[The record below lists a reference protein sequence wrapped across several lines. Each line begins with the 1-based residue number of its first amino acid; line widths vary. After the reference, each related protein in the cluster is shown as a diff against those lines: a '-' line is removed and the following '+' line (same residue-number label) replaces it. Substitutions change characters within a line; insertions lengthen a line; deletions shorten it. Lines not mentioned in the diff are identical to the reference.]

1 MSPNFSTHQF
11 NSVAQS
17 CLILCI
23 GRYIPSSLTQLS
35 KANGLRNYSPM
46 ASGAVGMR
54 EVGPGEGKEGR
65 KGRLYFFIL
74 IQLLLTG
81 RLLDYKPVRP
91 FRHARLEAVIIRR
104 NHHHHLHRNKGES
117 PQQTEPAHHP
127 RDPAPGM
134 ATELQGGLGPRE

>member
-65 KGRLYFFIL
+65 AGRVSLKRWGL
-74 IQLLLTG
+74 RTVGSAGKDLG
-81 RLLDYKPVRP
+81 KRP
-91 FRHARLEAVIIRR
+91 P
-104 NHHHHLHRNKGES
+104 GGGQS
-117 PQQTEPAHHP
+117 PAGQTHSCPA
-127 RDPAPGM
+127 
-134 ATELQGGLGPRE
+134 

>member
-1 MSPNFSTHQF
+1 
-11 NSVAQS
+11 
-17 CLILCI
+17 
-23 GRYIPSSLTQLS
+23 
-35 KANGLRNYSPM
+35 M

-65 KGRLYFFIL
+65 KGRLYFSIL

-81 RLLDYKPVRP
+81 PLLDYKPVRP

-117 PQQTEPAHHP
+117 PQQTEPGHHP
-127 RDPAPGM
+127 RDPALGWPQNWLGS
-134 ATELQGGLGPRE
+134 LGPRE